1 MNTHTLYQN
10 HNHDLEYFIISK
22 SFIMSLCYKFF
33 QSPILAPGNTDVLLK
48 LILVKQN
55 FSMSLP
61 YTLPGIPYL
70 N

>member
-1 MNTHTLYQN
+1 MHTHPHHQK

-33 QSPILAPGNTDVLLK
+33 QSPILAPGNTDMLLK
-48 LILVKQN
+48 LILVKHN

-61 YTLPGIPYL
+61 YTLPGILCL